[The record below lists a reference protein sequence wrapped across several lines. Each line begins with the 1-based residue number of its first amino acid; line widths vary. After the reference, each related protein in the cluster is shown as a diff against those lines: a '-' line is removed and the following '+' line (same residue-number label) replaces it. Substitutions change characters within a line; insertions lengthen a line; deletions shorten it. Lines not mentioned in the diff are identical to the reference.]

1 MARKIRVHNFIVC
14 DDIRREDNGKAILT
28 GVYLGNMIVPGLPAL
43 LSKLS
48 FYFTISGAS
57 PGQATLRLYSPHRTL
72 DRKLP
77 VEIANSAE
85 SEPGTRALGISISP
99 FIASED
105 GRYTVLLE
113 FASGEKIRRYFNVVV
128 GEEKEEPE

>member
-1 MARKIRVHNFIVC
+1 
-14 DDIRREDNGKAILT
+14 
-28 GVYLGNMIVPGLPAL
+28 MIVPGLPL
-43 LSKLS
+43 LLPKVS
-48 FYFTISGAS
+48 FFFTISGAS
-57 PGQATLRLYSPHRTL
+57 PGQATLHLYSPHRTL

-77 VEIANSAE
+77 VEIASTAE
-85 SEPGTRALGISISP
+85 SEPGTRVLGISISP

-128 GEEKEEPE
+128 REEKQEPE